1 MGVAEESGVGYVV
14 VVGGGGGAADGAA
27 GVVPGVAVPAGLVGG
42 EDPAHDE
49 VEPVVVAVPVV
60 AVDEGVGVA
69 ECAHVVVPAVDD
81 AQGHAQVGEEPR
93 RGVAAAGPGV
103 DAAEVGVEAA
113 QVSEDYVDDARGKA
127 REWEVVA

>member
-1 MGVAEESGVGYVV
+1 VGVAEESGVGYVV

-93 RGVAAAGPGV
+93 RGVAAAEP
-103 DAAEVGVEAA
+103 GVEAA
-113 QVSEDYVDDARGKA
+113 LVSEDYVDDARDKA
-127 REWEVVA
+127 REWEEVA